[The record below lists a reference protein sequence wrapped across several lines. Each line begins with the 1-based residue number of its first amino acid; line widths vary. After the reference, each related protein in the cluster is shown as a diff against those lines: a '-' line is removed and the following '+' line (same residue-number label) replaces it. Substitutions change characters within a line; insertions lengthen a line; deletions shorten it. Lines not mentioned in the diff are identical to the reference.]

1 VLKNIERTTSP
12 WVIPG
17 RDPRAALVNL
27 NKAWRRIRKHA
38 ENVRLHDLRRTAAS
52 AGASVG
58 LSLETVGQILG
69 HTQAATTKRYAFLFD
84 DAKREAA
91 DLMSARLAEAL
102 KARPVLRVVPS
113 RS

>member
-1 VLKNIERTTSP
+1 
-12 WVIPG
+12 
-17 RDPRAALVNL
+17 VNL

-38 ENVRLHDLRRTAAS
+38 EIEDVRLHDLRRTAAS
-52 AGASVG
+52 AGASAG

-91 DLMSARLAEAL
+91 DLMSARLADAM
-102 KARPVLRVVPS
+102 KARPALRVVRGGQSAPGEAE
-113 RS
+113 